1 MERVDIKILGISGTP
16 IKGGNCDK
24 FVHVALE
31 AAKELGDDEKGKVD
45 TEFLSL
51 AERKI
56 AMCKHCQWCIE
67 NMQLCN
73 VNDDANEVLE
83 KIGDC
88 DGLIFG
94 SPTWLNTLSPPL
106 LNLFSRARY
115 YAFFTNRF
123 RNKIVGALTVGFFGF
138 GLERALDVIKNVIWS
153 FNMIS
158 VAEASA
164 LTSTRILGQR
174 PSHLEH
180 GVSDDLRGMKEARLV
195 GLRVVEV
202 ARMIKCASERGVVM
216 PEDMQ
221 RTVTRGRVKPIN
233 ERMFVKGVWRER
245 YLKEEAAA
253 TDRKKSAE
261 MR

>member
-1 MERVDIKILGISGTP
+1 MKNKVDISILGISATP
-16 IKGGNCDK
+16 VKEGNCDRLIQ
-24 FVHVALE
+24 VALK
-31 AAKELGDDEKGKVD
+31 AAEQLSNDEIGEVN
-45 TEFLSL
+45 TEFMALS
-51 AERKI
+51 ERKI
-56 AMCKHCQWCIE
+56 AMCTHCQWCID
-67 NMQLCN
+67 NMQVCN

-88 DGLIFG
+88 DGLILG

-123 RNKIVGALTVGFFGF
+123 RNKIVGALTIGFFGF

-164 LTSTRILGQR
+164 LTSTRIFGQR

-221 RTVTRGRVKPIN
+221 RTVTGGRVKPID
-233 ERMFVKGVWRER
+233 ERMFVKGVWREKN
-245 YLKEEAAA
+245 LKEE
-253 TDRKKSAE
+253 
-261 MR
+261 